1 MKVDITAQHKDLKRI
16 IMEYYMC
23 FPRKKKVYQLKK
35 KRDLTFES
43 GSPAGGIGTVVI
55 PSKKRLMNL
64 ILSKNN
70 IILLFPY

>member
-1 MKVDITAQHKDLKRI
+1 MFSQER
-16 IMEYYMC
+16 
-23 FPRKKKVYQLKK
+23 RKFTNLK

-43 GSPAGGIGTVVI
+43 GSPAGGIGTIVI